1 MDKNYIVYYRQIPK
15 KKKKSNKRTF
25 RIKIMPDNLSWN
37 KDSNTKKSE
46 QQNLK
51 HPYAYQ
57 HTHNGKGKKQK

>member
-1 MDKNYIVYYRQIPK
+1 
-15 KKKKSNKRTF
+15 
-25 RIKIMPDNLSWN
+25 MPDNLSWN

>member
-1 MDKNYIVYYRQIPK
+1 
-15 KKKKSNKRTF
+15 
-25 RIKIMPDNLSWN
+25 MPDNLSWN

-57 HTHNGKGKKQK
+57 HTQWQKKETKIIPIVKE